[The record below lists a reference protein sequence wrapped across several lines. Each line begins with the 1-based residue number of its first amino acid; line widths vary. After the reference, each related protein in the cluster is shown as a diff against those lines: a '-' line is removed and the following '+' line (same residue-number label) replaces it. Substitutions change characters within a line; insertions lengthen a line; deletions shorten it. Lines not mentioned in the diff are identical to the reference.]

1 MEDLKKVIGAWKA
14 IKSTKYGISA
24 TLMIHNVPMENVD
37 ETFNIETFNITSSIG
52 HNGRYLAARPK
63 SIELDGLTMFA

>member
-37 ETFNIETFNITSSIG
+37 ETFNITSSFG

>member
-14 IKSTKYGISA
+14 IKSTKYGINA

-37 ETFNIETFNITSSIG
+37 ETFNITSSLG
-52 HNGRYLAARPK
+52 HTGRYLAARSK
-63 SIELDGLTMFA
+63 SIELAGLTMFA